1 MDWKIKTSFIDHR
14 SALECNKAPC
24 TFHYPKKLIFPK
36 TRMDSTSPSF
46 WAEQLQSTS
55 AKGAE
60 KRRLLKLATQ
70 SIDKVKFKDDLQMLQ
85 IWFSLIDLERWVY
98 AREGKV
104 KDAISLYSLTVE
116 AVFL

>member
-1 MDWKIKTSFIDHR
+1 M
-14 SALECNKAPC
+14 E
-24 TFHYPKKLIFPK
+24 
-36 TRMDSTSPSF
+36 TSPSF

-85 IWFSLIDLERWVY
+85 IWFSLIDLER
-98 AREGKV
+98 
-104 KDAISLYSLTVE
+104 
-116 AVFL
+116 